1 MAAPFPLSQSLGG
14 ATLDL
19 GRALGWFLARLL
31 RPSNWAAYLAA
42 GRPLSWRFSISI
54 VVGVRGCLLLSI
66 RKQFGH
72 FVQVASPCAAP
83 RHRGRGSRQCVS
95 VEPWCSHAPLA
106 VQIVPVRRAT
116 NHGCALSL
124 RVLDC
129 AESFVCSVASVS
141 CRPSPRDARFEHYQT
156 LVASRRCDLSNN
168 SRRPSFC
175 E

>member
-1 MAAPFPLSQSLGG
+1 MRFSHSAAVLTRPYWWQARFEQGRTTARRLGAYVVCRDPFQVV
-14 ATLDL
+14 
-19 GRALGWFLARLL
+19 
-31 RPSNWAAYLAA
+31 AA
-42 GRPLSWRFSISI
+42 GR
-54 VVGVRGCLLLSI
+54 GVRECLLLSI
-66 RKQFGH
+66 QKQLGH

-83 RHRGRGSRQCVS
+83 RHRGHGSRQCVS
-95 VEPWCSHAPLA
+95 AEPWYSHAPLA
-106 VQIVPVRRAT
+106 VQSVPVRRAT

-156 LVASRRCDLSNN
+156 LVASRRGDLSNN
-168 SRRPSFC
+168 SCRPSFC